1 MYILQFKF
9 SKYVWQEKV
18 FRNGSIDHGFYNFEF
33 KRFFFSL
40 LLICGETNW
49 DILKFSYLSVLHL
62 CE

>member
-40 LLICGETNW
+40 LLICGETN
-49 DILKFSYLSVLHL
+49 
-62 CE
+62 